1 MDEDQYVMNAE
12 SKHLINAVGSG
23 DRQKA
28 IDILHDIEHNSAKQ
42 KIFLECNPYNELVD
56 SVLEDRCSGA
66 TGAQLVY
73 ALSLHAADINMV
85 DKDGDIA
92 FMRYLQE
99 AVDVDLDVVKAFL
112 RCGADICLRNQEGL
126 DVLQYVLQTRE
137 LERDVKACV
146 LQYMPG
152 IWRAVNSDDVGTVR
166 RLVNQW
172 CHINIIKEGMSVVQ
186 LAYEKGTENIIRV
199 ITGIGPSMDFAHGV
213 LAGDYR
219 LVDHVLKS
227 KLTLN
232 VNLKNMAD
240 GGVTPVFYAMC
251 QGDQPMVDHLLKH
264 GARLDTAVQ
273 GDSELDMPLYFAAL
287 SYKPPIDV
295 DILQRT
301 IPRQPYN
308 IDQLYYKGR
317 NVVFHCMD
325 CEVDIRLFD
334 HILHACSSVVL
345 TQRVQGNL
353 DARTYA
359 LSLGL
364 AEYVSLI
371 DKMVLEWGCDD
382 AAPDNRNIL
391 CLHGYPFMLPLT
403 TGKAGNTDSFLTFL
417 QMVKEYENYKAEMCE
432 AVEVGDP
439 ETVREMLYTSSWS
452 ERGLNVCHADFRC
465 EGDGQPLLHKAVL
478 RQHHEV
484 VEELAKYYVN
494 TWRRKLDT
502 VRDQHFRTALHY
514 VYGMEREQ
522 QLIGILEDY
531 GMSEYVMDKDGR
543 SPLGFKD
550 RRGLPEMKELLQYH
564 LIQDF
569 SNPEPDPWSVTLPL
583 PITGFLKKCL
593 HDNHLHRGHHH
604 SNRGHS
610 LDNKDQNISNSG
622 YIDNNGYQVSRGV
635 KFGDVS
641 NFQSN
646 KHGKSDGVSSLNYEN
661 GRNKADY
668 LIQRY
673 SQHLQCQP
681 DGSEFT
687 SLDALPLHNTPSIS
701 TRGMSRTGNKYARAE
716 VHGRRKA
723 EKLKLE
729 KRHSGDFGVSKTRNV
744 SDSTTDSEPCV
755 SDHIHDAN
763 GISRSLSAEDAF
775 NYHRYTEELGH
786 ATKELPK
793 QDSTKSEV
801 DTGGYDSDISSGFS
815 EAGDESDDNQ
825 SEYETD
831 REHEDTSQIQ
841 NCAIL

>member
-1 MDEDQYVMNAE
+1 MTNCSDLHEPKYGPISVDALSPSLLQQEVRQIDKVHNTFSKFDRKFTSCNRKMDEDQYVMNAE

-42 KIFLECNPYNELVD
+42 KIFL
-56 SVLEDRCSGA
+56 
-66 TGAQLVY
+66 
-73 ALSLHAADINMV
+73 
-85 DKDGDIA
+85 
-92 FMRYLQE
+92 E

-172 CHINIIKEGMSVVQ
+172 CHINIIK
-186 LAYEKGTENIIRV
+186 
-199 ITGIGPSMDFAHGV
+199 DFAHGV

-232 VNLKNMAD
+232 VNLKNM
-240 GGVTPVFYAMC
+240 
-251 QGDQPMVDHLLKH
+251 GDQPMVDHLLKH

-273 GDSELDMPLYFAAL
+273 GDS
-287 SYKPPIDV
+287 
-295 DILQRT
+295 
-301 IPRQPYN
+301 
-308 IDQLYYKGR
+308 
-317 NVVFHCMD
+317 
-325 CEVDIRLFD
+325 
-334 HILHACSSVVL
+334 
-345 TQRVQGNL
+345 
-353 DARTYA
+353 
-359 LSLGL
+359 
-364 AEYVSLI
+364 
-371 DKMVLEWGCDD
+371 
-382 AAPDNRNIL
+382 
-391 CLHGYPFMLPLT
+391 
-403 TGKAGNTDSFLTFL
+403 
-417 QMVKEYENYKAEMCE
+417 ENYKAEMCE